1 MCVRNCREMP
11 PFPVLLSVGHD
22 GAVSLT
28 ASIVIGDRNR
38 RPQDLGRI
46 KDELGG
52 HVRGSFY

>member
-1 MCVRNCREMP
+1 MCKKLPRDASVSCCA
-11 PFPVLLSVGHD
+11 LSVGHD
-22 GAVSLT
+22 DAVSLT